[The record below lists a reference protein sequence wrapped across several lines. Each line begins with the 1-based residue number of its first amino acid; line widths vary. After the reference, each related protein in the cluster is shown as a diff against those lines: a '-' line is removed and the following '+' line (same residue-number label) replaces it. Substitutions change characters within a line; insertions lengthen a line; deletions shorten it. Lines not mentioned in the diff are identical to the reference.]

1 MIIYRNQQ
9 LSLISEKF
17 KVQLN
22 TMKSR
27 LQSKLDDEKMMLA
40 ENKSNQRMLQLIDL
54 QAREERNEI
63 IKKEYRNLEHEK
75 KLFEDYKKASKI
87 NHQEQLK
94 SLEKFRDL
102 EIENQSDLIN
112 NNQMVNE
119 LRAMQFKHHIE
130 LVNDGRQNGKP
141 SRFASFQF
149 RIGQA

>member
-1 MIIYRNQQ
+1 
-9 LSLISEKF
+9 
-17 KVQLN
+17 
-22 TMKSR
+22 MKSR

-54 QAREERNEI
+54 QSREERNEI

-141 SRFASFQF
+141 SCFSSFQF